1 MKQRKNKSQFFKV
14 RCNKCKNEQNV
25 FNKCSSEIKCLV
37 CDEILAMP
45 TGGKSKVIAKIL
57 EAMIHISE
65 ISPGRI
71 RNLREFVKEGKTIV
85 CTVLNIDLQKGHIDL
100 SLRRVNTSQRVQKLT
115 EFKQEEKAEK
125 FLEIV
130 GKDLNLDLKSMYEKI
145 GKKAIEQYGSLYLF
159 FQNIVANK
167 DLIRDICD
175 DEKLGENIYNFIKD
189 KIKPVEVIIS
199 GVLKTISYDDEGINI
214 IKKTLEK
221 AEKEDGVRITYLGA
235 PKYKIDVKAKDYKSA
250 ENTLKKVLNEIT
262 KDFEKYK
269 CEFECER
276 KKNE

>member
-1 MKQRKNKSQFFKV
+1 MYYRKVGRPEVGDIILCTVKTILPHSVFV
-14 RCNKCKNEQNV
+14 DIIEYKN
-25 FNKCSSEIKCLV
+25 
-37 CDEILAMP
+37 
-45 TGGKSKVIAKIL
+45 L
-57 EAMIHISE
+57 EGMIHISE

-189 KIKPVEVIIS
+189 KIKRAVTDIGPKDS
-199 GVLKTISYDDEGINI
+199 KMSPGVANLFALLKIFGAREDFV
-214 IKKTLEK
+214 KLEK
-221 AEKEDGVRITYLGA
+221 EYQTGKIKYVELKEVLGESIADYFKSFREKRKVDELLPFV
-235 PKYKIDVKAKDYKSA
+235 KI
-250 ENTLKKVLNEIT
+250 
-262 KDFEKYK
+262 
-269 CEFECER
+269 
-276 KKNE
+276 

>member
-1 MKQRKNKSQFFKV
+1 MYYRKVGRPEVGDIILCTVKTILPHSVFV
-14 RCNKCKNEQNV
+14 DIIEYKN
-25 FNKCSSEIKCLV
+25 
-37 CDEILAMP
+37 
-45 TGGKSKVIAKIL
+45 L
-57 EAMIHISE
+57 EGMIHISE
-65 ISPGRI
+65 ISQGRI

-269 CEFECER
+269 CEFEFER